1 MAQRSGGRRRLQ
13 VLLGVLGFAGC
24 AVAMALVL
32 VFYGPPYN
40 QMWWGIMAVVLG
52 ASGLLPP
59 LLAPAI
65 EWVIDGY
72 RPAPRA

>member
-1 MAQRSGGRRRLQ
+1 MGQRSEGRRRLQ
-13 VLLGVLGFAGC
+13 VLLGSLGFAGC

-40 QMWWGIMAVVLG
+40 QMWWGVMVVVLG
-52 ASGLLPP
+52 AAGLVPP

-65 EWVIDGY
+65 EWVMDGY